1 MGVKALTAATNN
13 PLKHKAVQIQT
24 PYMPPL
30 PPMDPK
36 EVSPYFLNQAYK
48 KFNRTSKSLSRN
60 LPPHLLPN
68 PVATLPLLPPFK
80 DDMVAQ
86 PLANVTTQPQ
96 AFYDL
101 TRAFSEET
109 LISFRSSLAKL
120 TDAKKKAAQKAGL
133 SRGSIEY
140 GHRAVAFEA
149 TLNARLQQSIEDAF
163 HNVIQDLEE
172 KLGKEEA
179 KRRIEE
185 NSIYIRHTMHPT
197 EGQNLRA
204 IAEKDRIIKVQTLS
218 ALAEHLGEVNSDD
231 VVKLARLYK
240 QSGYEQEGKEIIAT
254 AKSDGLPDIKAFSD
268 LCDDLLYSL
277 VESFFENPIH
287 HVTKM
292 TAQDEC
298 NMLIYHLDR
307 CKKAAATIV
316 SRNPD
321 TVLNLVPGL
330 LIWMVNPM
338 LTRVWE
344 QYLRNNHKICS
355 SYL

>member
-185 NSIYIRHTMHPT
+185 GNKEGHWIMLENIHLMPT
-197 EGQNLRA
+197 WLLELEKILDGYQAEAGAGNQNFKLF
-204 IAEKDRIIKVQTLS
+204 LS
-218 ALAEHLGEVNSDD
+218 ADPSPN
-231 VVKLARLYK
+231 
-240 QSGYEQEGKEIIAT
+240 I
-254 AKSDGLPDIKAFSD
+254 
-268 LCDDLLYSL
+268 
-277 VESFFENPIH
+277 PIG
-287 HVTKM
+287 
-292 TAQDEC
+292 
-298 NMLIYHLDR
+298 ILDR
-307 CKKAAATIV
+307 SIKLTNEPPQGLKANMKRAWTYFPREDIDDKDPKVKSILFALCFFHSTMIERRRFGPKGWNMMYPF
-316 SRNPD
+316 SIGDLRD
-321 TVLNLVPGL
+321 SYLVLNKY
-330 LIWMVNPM
+330 MESN
-338 LTRVWE
+338 
-344 QYLRNNHKICS
+344 
-355 SYL
+355 